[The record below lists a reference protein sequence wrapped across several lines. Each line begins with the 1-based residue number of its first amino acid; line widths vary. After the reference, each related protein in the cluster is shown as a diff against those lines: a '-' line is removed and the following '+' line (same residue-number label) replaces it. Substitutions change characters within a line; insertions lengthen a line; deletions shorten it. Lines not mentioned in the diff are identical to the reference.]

1 MSDSQIDR
9 LPITQLLSRYSIS
22 KPALYSRINAL
33 EIQTT
38 RVGRKSYVSAPQ
50 LQRLDQ
56 LDQYLSE
63 GGTIAEF
70 VKQHGKQSTEQLS
83 EQLSE
88 QSPKDSEQLAP
99 ASQPGWVTVLPAVVE
114 GFVPALADAI
124 STRLTPIMEGIT
136 AKLAPPLSPLAEL
149 EALERAYEKRWILST
164 SQLASV
170 LKLSPKTLVSSQ
182 SFERHGFIFTR
193 AGKVGAE
200 IGWKVGKNS
209 TE

>member
-9 LPITQLLSRYSIS
+9 LSVTQLLSRYAIS

-50 LQRLDQ
+50 LQRLDE
-56 LDQYLSE
+56 LHQYLSE

-70 VKQHGKQSTEQLS
+70 VEQHDKQLTKLSTEQLS
-83 EQLSE
+83 EQL
-88 QSPKDSEQLAP
+88 PNDSEQLAP
-99 ASQPGWVTVLPAVVE
+99 ASQPAWFTVLPAVVE

-124 STRLTPIMEGIT
+124 STRLTPVLEGIT
-136 AKLAPPLSPLAEL
+136 AKLAPPLNPLAEL

-164 SQLASV
+164 SQLSSL
-170 LKLSPKTLVSSQ
+170 LKLSPKTLVNSQ

-200 IGWKVGKNS
+200 IGWKVGKDS